1 MMILSGN
8 KERIVHT
15 IKMAKDNNKEVVL
28 MRFKNRIDAGIQL
41 AELLQKYA
49 GDDLVVYALPRGGVP
64 LGVEIAKKLQAPFD
78 LVITKKIGHPGNPEY
93 ALCAIAEDG
102 DPVCNQDEIG
112 YIDNHWLQEEIDR
125 VRVEISR
132 RREKY
137 FGEIT
142 HPDIA
147 GKTAIIVDDGIA
159 TGYTMFAAI
168 DEIKKRNPGKIVVA
182 IPVTP
187 EDTARELRKI
197 TDDLVSVEIDP
208 FYLGAVGAY
217 YDDFSQ
223 VEDEEVIYLIK
234 SLKEK
239 RED

>member
-1 MMILSGN
+1 
-8 KERIVHT
+8 
-15 IKMAKDNNKEVVL
+15 
-28 MRFKNRIDAGIQL
+28 MRFKNRLEAGVQL
-41 AELLQKYA
+41 AILLQKYA
-49 GDDLVVYALPRGGVP
+49 DDNLVVYALPRGGVS
-64 LGVEIAKKLQAPFD
+64 LGVEIAKKLHAPFD

-102 DPVCNQDEIG
+102 EPICNQDDIG
-112 YIDNHWLQEEIDR
+112 YIDKHWLQEEIDR
-125 VRVEISR
+125 VRVEIKR

-142 HPDIA
+142 HPDIE

-159 TGYTMFAAI
+159 TGYTMLAAI
-168 DEIKKRNPGKIVVA
+168 NEIKRRKPGKIVVA
-182 IPVTP
+182 IPITP
-187 EDTARELRKI
+187 EDTARELRKV

-234 SLKEK
+234 SLEEK

>member
-1 MMILSGN
+1 
-8 KERIVHT
+8 
-15 IKMAKDNNKEVVL
+15 
-28 MRFKNRIDAGIQL
+28 MRFKNRSEAGIQL
-41 AELLQKYA
+41 AVLLQKYA

-64 LGVEIAKKLQAPFD
+64 LGIEIAKKMQAPFD

-102 DPVCNQDEIG
+102 EPVCNHDDIG
-112 YIDNHWLQEEIDR
+112 YIDNKWLQEEIKR
-125 VRVEISR
+125 VREEIKR

-137 FGEIT
+137 FGEIV
-142 HPDIA
+142 HPNIE

-159 TGYTMFAAI
+159 TGYTMLAAI
-168 DEIKKRNPGKIVVA
+168 NEIKRRKPKKIVVA
-182 IPVTP
+182 IPITP

-217 YDDFSQ
+217 YDDFRQ
-223 VEDEEVIYLIK
+223 VEDEEVISLIQ

-239 RED
+239 I

>member
-1 MMILSGN
+1 
-8 KERIVHT
+8 
-15 IKMAKDNNKEVVL
+15 
-28 MRFKNRIDAGIQL
+28 MRFKNRLEAGVQL
-41 AELLQKYA
+41 AILLQKYA
-49 GDDLVVYALPRGGVP
+49 DDNLVVYALPRGGVP
-64 LGVEIAKKLQAPFD
+64 LGVEIAKKLHAPFD

-93 ALCAIAEDG
+93 ALCAIAEEG
-102 DPVCNQDEIG
+102 EPICNKDDIG
-112 YIDNHWLQEEIDR
+112 YIDKHWLQEEIDR
-125 VRVEISR
+125 VRVEIKR

-142 HPDIA
+142 HPDIE

-159 TGYTMFAAI
+159 TGYTMLAAI
-168 DEIKKRNPGKIVVA
+168 NEIKRRKPGKIVVA
-182 IPVTP
+182 IPITP

-223 VEDEEVIYLIK
+223 VEDEEVIYLIQSLEEK
-234 SLKEK
+234 S
-239 RED
+239 ED